1 MHKLVRALLVAAL
14 LATMAPA
21 ARAADPYVVNVI
33 LPLTGSGAF
42 LGNTMLQS
50 LKAVEG
56 YVNRTGGIAGRPLS
70 FVAADDQTDPKN
82 ALLLAQGLIAKGVPI
97 IMGSTTPQACAAIAP
112 LVMQNG
118 PLLYCLTNAG
128 PVVPG
133 GYELY
138 TQPPNDTMLY
148 VVVRYFRLRGLHRL
162 ATIFA
167 TDGGGVDTEHGL
179 AAVLALP
186 ENKDMQVVDNEHFGT
201 SDMSVAAQMT
211 RIKAANPNVLIAW
224 ATGTP
229 AGTLFRNARDAGL
242 DVPTLTSPGNL
253 NANFFKQY
261 GAIAPT
267 ELYFA
272 AGPYYADAMNDAPM
286 RTAFANMSSS
296 LALVGAKPDMI
307 AVGAWDPGMLVAT
320 ALRKLGPNATAAQ
333 LRAYITSLRGWV
345 GVNGSYDFR
354 RDPQH
359 GVGINS
365 VLVIRADQ
373 GGTKFTPVS
382 RTGGTPLPDGQ
393 TR

>member
-1 MHKLVRALLVAAL
+1 MKLVRLLLAAALLVA
-14 LATMAPA
+14 PA
-21 ARAADPYVVNVI
+21 SPVRAADPVVVNVI

-50 LKAVEG
+50 LKGVEG
-56 YVNRTGGIAGRPLS
+56 YINRTGGIAGRPLS

-97 IMGSTTPQACAAIAP
+97 ILGSTTPQACAAIAP
-112 LVMQNG
+112 LVLQDG

-128 PVVPG
+128 TVVPG
-133 GYELY
+133 SYELY
-138 TQPPNDTMLY
+138 TQPPNDTMLN
-148 VVVRYFRLRGLHRL
+148 VVVRYFRLRGFHRL

-167 TDGGGVDTEHGL
+167 TDGGGLDTERGL

-261 GAIAPT
+261 SAIVPSN
-267 ELYFA
+267 LYFA

-286 RTAFANMSSS
+286 RSAFATMTSS
-296 LALVGAKPDMI
+296 LAVVGAKPDMI

-320 ALRKLGPNATAAQ
+320 ALRKFGPNATAAQ
-333 LRAYITSLRGWV
+333 LRTYLTSLRGWV
-345 GVNGSYDFR
+345 GVNGTYDFR
-354 RDPQH
+354 TNPQH
-359 GVGINS
+359 GVGMNS
-365 VLVIRADQ
+365 VLVIRVDDQ
-373 GGTKFTPVS
+373 GAKFTPVS
-382 RTGGTPLPDGQ
+382 KTGGIPLPDS
-393 TR
+393 R

>member
-1 MHKLVRALLVAAL
+1 MKLVRLLLVAAM

-21 ARAADPYVVNVI
+21 ARAADPYVINVI

-56 YVNRTGGIAGRPLS
+56 YTNRTGGIAGRPVS
-70 FVAADDQTDPKN
+70 FVAADDQTDPKT

-112 LVMQNG
+112 LLMQDG
-118 PLLYCLTNAG
+118 PVLYCLTNAG
-128 PVVPG
+128 TVVPG
-133 GYELY
+133 SYELY
-138 TQPPNDTMLY
+138 TQPPNDTMLN
-148 VVVRYFRLRGLHRL
+148 VVVRYFRERGLHRL

-167 TDGGGVDTEHGL
+167 TDGGGLDTERGL

-261 GAIAPT
+261 SAIVPT
-267 ELYFA
+267 DLYFA
-272 AGPYYADAMNDAPM
+272 AGPYYADESNDAPT
-286 RTAFANMSSS
+286 RTAFATMTGA
-296 LALVGAKPDMI
+296 LATVGAKPDMI
-307 AVGAWDPGMLVAT
+307 AVGAWDPGMLVVT
-320 ALRKLGPNATAAQ
+320 ALRKLGPDASAAK
-333 LRAYITSLRGWV
+333 LRAYLTSLRGWV

-354 RDPQH
+354 TNPQH

-365 VLVIRADQ
+365 VLVIRVDQ
-373 GGTKFTPVS
+373 GGAKFTPVS
-382 RTGGTPLPDGQ
+382 KVGGTPLPDSQ

>member
-1 MHKLVRALLVAAL
+1 MLRFLLVAAL
-14 LATMAPA
+14 LATTAPA
-21 ARAADPYVVNVI
+21 ARAADPVVINVI

-56 YVNRTGGIAGRPLS
+56 YANRTGGIDGRPVS
-70 FVAADDQTDPKN
+70 FVAADDQTDPKT

-97 IMGSTTPQACAAIAP
+97 ILGSTTPQACAAIAP
-112 LVMQNG
+112 LLMQDG

-128 PVVPG
+128 NVVPG
-133 GYELY
+133 SYELY
-138 TQPPNDTMLY
+138 TQPPNDTMLN

-167 TDGGGVDTEHGL
+167 TDGGGQDTERGL

-186 ENKDMQVVDNEHFGT
+186 ENKDLQVVDNEHFGT
-201 SDMSVAAQMT
+201 ADMSVSAQMT

-261 GAIAPT
+261 SAIVPT
-267 ELYFA
+267 DLYFA
-272 AGPYYADAMNDAPM
+272 AGPYYADATNDPGM
-286 RTAFANMSSS
+286 RNAFATMTSA
-296 LALVGAKPDMI
+296 LATVGAKPDMI
-307 AVGAWDPGMLVAT
+307 AVGAWDPGMLVVS
-320 ALRKLGPNATAAQ
+320 ALRKLGPDASAAK
-333 LRAYITSLRGWV
+333 LRAYLTSLRGWV
-345 GVNGSYDFR
+345 GVNGTYDFR
-354 RDPQH
+354 TNPQH
-359 GVGINS
+359 GVGMNS
-365 VLVIRADQ
+365 VLVIRVDQ
-373 GGTKFTPVS
+373 GGAKFTPVS
-382 RTGGTPLPDGQ
+382 KVGGTPLPEGQ
-393 TR
+393 TH